1 MSLKV
6 RLASK
11 RKPKGWELIEE
22 ALYQFEDRLREA
34 VDDPHEGKRKCE
46 ANWPIHRIH
55 YERNRYIYDLY
66 YKQQRISRELYEFL
80 VREKVVDA
88 SLISKWR
95 KPGYEILCSM
105 AAIQRSGTNF
115 GTTSIC
121 RVPLAQR
128 GGQIMPSVTTGCVS
142 CVSGDGIDGGPVWWT
157 DPYTAWAAKK
167 KLDGNKK
174 RKAEGS
180 AIDSETE
187 ARLKALRGEGG
198 GGGGGGGGGEDGF
211 AAQGF
216 AAAAADAGSGGVEIN
231 SGRFNAS
238 GGGSSSGGGGGGIS
252 LDPDIEARLKALRG
266 EGGGGAGGSGSG
278 RKEEAYTTKG
288 YDSD

>member
-11 RKPKGWELIEE
+11 RKPAGWELIEE
-22 ALYQFEDRLREA
+22 TLLQFEERLREA

-55 YERNRYIYDLY
+55 YERNRYIYDMY
-66 YKQQRISRELYEFL
+66 YRQQRISRDLYDFL

-88 SLISKWR
+88 ALISKWR

-105 AAIQRSGTNF
+105 SAIQRSGTNF

-121 RVPLAQR
+121 RVPMAQR
-128 GGQIMPSVTTGCVS
+128 AGQIMPSVTTGCVS

-167 KLDGNKK
+167 KADKQHK
-174 RKAEGS
+174 RKAEAS
-180 AIDSETE
+180 VDADTE
-187 ARLKALRGEGG
+187 ARLKALRGEGPS
-198 GGGGGGGGGEDGF
+198 
-211 AAQGF
+211 
-216 AAAAADAGSGGVEIN
+216 SG
-231 SGRFNAS
+231 AS
-238 GGGSSSGGGGGGIS
+238 VMPGGGSSSGGGSGSGDSGIA
-252 LDPDIEARLKALRG
+252 LDAATEARLAALRG
-266 EGGGGAGGSGSG
+266 DGGAGGAAGVPA
-278 RKEEAYTTKG
+278 RQDDYTSKG
-288 YDSD
+288 YNSD

>member
-11 RKPKGWELIEE
+11 KKPAGWEIIEPT
-22 ALYQFEDRLREA
+22 LVQFEDRLREA
-34 VDDPHEGKRKCE
+34 VNDPHEGKRKCE

-66 YKQQRISRELYEFL
+66 YKQQRISKELYDFL

-88 SLISKWR
+88 ALISKWR

-105 AAIQRSGTNF
+105 SAIQRSGTNF

-128 GGQIMPSVTTGCVS
+128 AGQIMPSVTTGCVS

-167 KLDGNKK
+167 RADKGKK
-174 RKAEGS
+174 RKAEPALDG
-180 AIDSETE
+180 DVE

-198 GGGGGGGGGEDGF
+198 GSAGAAEGGGSSGDGGGGGG
-211 AAQGF
+211 A
-216 AAAAADAGSGGVEIN
+216 AGSGGIGLDPEVEARLRALRCE
-231 SGRFNAS
+231 GGAGAS
-238 GGGSSSGGGGGGIS
+238 SSSGA
-252 LDPDIEARLKALRG
+252 P
-266 EGGGGAGGSGSG
+266 GGASDRQYG
-278 RKEEAYTTKG
+278 TKG